1 MWGQGKPDKTMPL
14 KDKSGSNNQNRP
26 EERKMEVRKK
36 KLYSNPGLAQ
46 SGTEAEQARGR
57 VN

>member
-36 KLYSNPGLAQ
+36 NYIAIQAWHNQGQKQNRP
-46 SGTEAEQARGR
+46 EAE
-57 VN
+57 